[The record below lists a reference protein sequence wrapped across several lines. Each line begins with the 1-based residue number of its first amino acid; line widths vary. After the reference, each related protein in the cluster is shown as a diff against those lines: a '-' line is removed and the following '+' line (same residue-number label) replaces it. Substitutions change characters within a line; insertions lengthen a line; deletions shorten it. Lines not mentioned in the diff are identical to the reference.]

1 MKRYQVRSRLIGLG
15 AATSETKGAAGI
27 YSDEVLKRETPGLSA
42 E

>member
-1 MKRYQVRSRLIGLG
+1 MKRNQARSRLIGLG
-15 AATSETKGAAGI
+15 TATAETKGAAGI

>member
-1 MKRYQVRSRLIGLG
+1 MKRNHARSRLIGLG
-15 AATSETKGAAGI
+15 AATAQTKGAAGI

>member
-1 MKRYQVRSRLIGLG
+1 MARKQLRPRLVELG
-15 AATSETKGAAGI
+15 TATAETKGAAGI